1 MALTVKFLD
10 VNGEVFAW
18 TGNLPLISESVA
30 QSYEANDSQYYSYTT
45 ITMEGRHNIVTPA
58 QDLPDSTDF
67 PTRLYELCVSG
78 VTGTLEIGNRKY
90 FGYFANFTADG
101 NEPSSV
107 RWSNHIPYT
116 IEFSTFPSGDF
127 YDSTFSSTWETMP
140 YDQTY
145 GPVYKVTQNA
155 TFAGTLIQKGDNLS
169 ACSDRSLSGVFRAY
183 SGLNKWYSDN
193 IKPNSY
199 FGYNLI
205 EYDFYDLQG
214 NIDFDEITGSFNLS
228 LSWLMK
234 DIEEGGSRYA
244 KPYHIVSSN
253 TSKMSSDY
261 KRTYQKRGTI
271 QGLATGEFPT
281 GLPSFDATTC
291 TPKSNSLGFSKDY
304 RYKHA
309 LMGFDTISK
318 TAPSTIGQDLLPED
332 IDWHGGTYFPKL
344 NAPSMQT
351 DLPAQSQ
358 VGYNPYAG
366 TITYDYTYDDQPSSV
381 IKEAITEA
389 ISSKDKKPGSQYE
402 EIQVIGRRHG
412 PIVRQSVV
420 GYDVGV
426 KSITYEGIFPRET
439 TLKKYSFK
447 QSIMD
452 DIDIYVKG
460 FAPDSSK
467 YNVSISEDKTD
478 LTLTS
483 NKVIRSITWNYSECP
498 TN

>member
-1 MALTVKFLD
+1 MALTVKFSD
-10 VNGEVFAW
+10 FHGEVFAW

-45 ITMEGRHNIVTPA
+45 ITMEGRHNIVT
-58 QDLPDSTDF
+58 QDNDLPGSTDF
-67 PTRLYELCVSG
+67 PTKLYELCVNG
-78 VTGTLEIGNRKY
+78 VTGTLEIGTRRY
-90 FGYFANFTADG
+90 FGYFTNFTADG

-116 IEFSTFPSGDF
+116 VAFSTFPSGDL

-169 ACSDRSLSGVFRAY
+169 ACSNRSLSGVRRAY
-183 SGLNKWYSDN
+183 DGLNDWYSDN
-193 IKPNSY
+193 ILTNSY
-199 FGYNLI
+199 FGYNLD

-214 NIDFDEITGSFNLS
+214 TIDFDEITGSFTLS

-234 DIEEGGSRYA
+234 DIEEGAPRYE
-244 KPYHIVSSN
+244 KPYHIVGSS
-253 TSKMSSDY
+253 TSQISSDF
-261 KRTYQKRGTI
+261 KRTYKSIGTI

-281 GLPSFDATTC
+281 GLPVFDATSC
-291 TPKSNSLGFSKDY
+291 RPKSNSLGFSKED

-309 LMGFDTISK
+309 LMGFDTISIK
-318 TAPSTIGQDLLPED
+318 APSTIGNNLLPED
-332 IDWHGGTYFPKL
+332 EDWHGGTYFSKSD
-344 NAPSMQT
+344 APSMQT
-351 DLPAQSQ
+351 GLPAQSQ

-381 IKEAITEA
+381 INEAITEA
-389 ISSKDKKPGSQYE
+389 ISSRDKKPGSKYE
-402 EIQVIGRRHG
+402 QIQVIGRRHG

-426 KSITYEGIFPRET
+426 KSITYEGIFPRDT

-452 DIDIYVKG
+452 EIDTYVMG
-460 FAPDSSK
+460 YAPNSSI
-467 YNVSISEDKTD
+467 YNVSIVEDKTD

-498 TN
+498 T